1 MKFLLTLS
9 HSQATVERGF
19 SINKEVLTPNLKKV
33 SLTAM
38 HLIHDTISTQ
48 QVEVAN
54 FDITEELFKSCSHA
68 SNRYRMHLMGK
79 QKEGQELEKV
89 RKQKALQEQ

>member
-1 MKFLLTLS
+1 MDAQKDYKDLWNTVKFLLTLS

-54 FDITEELFKSCSHA
+54 FDITEELFKSCSPA
-68 SNRYRMHLMGK
+68 SNR
-79 QKEGQELEKV
+79 
-89 RKQKALQEQ
+89 